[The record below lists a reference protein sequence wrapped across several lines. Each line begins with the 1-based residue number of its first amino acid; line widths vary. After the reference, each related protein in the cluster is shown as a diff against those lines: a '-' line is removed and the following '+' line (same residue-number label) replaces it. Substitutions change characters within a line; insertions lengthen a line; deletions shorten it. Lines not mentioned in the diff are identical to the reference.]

1 LIRVGFKVILEVSST
16 ADSISNAKSQGAIAR
31 DVHISVTVNVAVV
44 APRQISLGKNFHS
57 AAVVLNHDPFEGVIS
72 AVGDLAIV
80 GVKGVETAGNQAE
93 CSSVSRDRG
102 VLRDLHLSAGKDADG
117 VQLILRN
124 CRGFLFGDEI
134 HRAPDADVLLRH
146 DVEIRVAG
154 ERRQV
159 DGDSALAGLTGINVN
174 VLANEAGA
182 RSVRSAVNEIQSF
195 RKISRRR
202 ERTGLG
208 EFRIELRI
216 IDRQG

>member
-1 LIRVGFKVILEVSST
+1 MR
-16 ADSISNAKSQGAIAR
+16 
-31 DVHISVTVNVAVV
+31 
-44 APRQISLGKNFHS
+44 
-57 AAVVLNHDPFEGVIS
+57 
-72 AVGDLAIV
+72 
-80 GVKGVETAGNQAE
+80 
-93 CSSVSRDRG
+93 
-102 VLRDLHLSAGKDADG
+102 
-117 VQLILRN
+117 
-124 CRGFLFGDEI
+124 
-134 HRAPDADVLLRH
+134 DVLLRH

-208 EFRIELRI
+208 EFRIELE
-216 IDRQG
+216 DN